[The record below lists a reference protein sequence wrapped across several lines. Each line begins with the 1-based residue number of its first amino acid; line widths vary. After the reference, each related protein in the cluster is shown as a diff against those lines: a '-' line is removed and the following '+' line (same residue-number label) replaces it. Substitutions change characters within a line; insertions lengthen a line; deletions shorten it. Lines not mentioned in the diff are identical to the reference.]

1 MTDSF
6 DPRKAPKGVEQQQ
19 QSADYDTLARLLQT
33 TREKLSGYVLGNT
46 ELETLLVLEREK
58 NAKLQSQLDA
68 VLNKDT
74 SADSK

>member
-6 DPRKAPKGVEQQQ
+6 DPRKAPKGVEQQ

>member
-6 DPRKAPKGVEQQQ
+6 DQRSAQNVAEQQQ
-19 QSADYDTLARLLQT
+19 TADYDTLARLLQT

-68 VLNKDT
+68 VLSKDT